1 MLAIAMFKIHYM
13 RSIIMKLEELQQQY
27 DAGLKQLLQAKLSVE
42 QAEKQVEALTNKLSG
57 VELAIA
63 AVEAALKDSDD
74 QEEK

>member
-1 MLAIAMFKIHYM
+1 
-13 RSIIMKLEELQQQY
+13 MKLEELQQQY